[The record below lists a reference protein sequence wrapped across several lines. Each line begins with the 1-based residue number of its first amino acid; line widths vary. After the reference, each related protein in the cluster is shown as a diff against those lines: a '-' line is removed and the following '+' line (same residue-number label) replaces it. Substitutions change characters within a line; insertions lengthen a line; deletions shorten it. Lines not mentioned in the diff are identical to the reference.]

1 MGPRLA
7 PHLAGRRSGPARLL
21 RSTRGRCSGP
31 ARPLRGTRRLGSLLI
46 ANSVEQEVRCV
57 CKGGAA
63 RQGLAVRQSGGNRR
77 QAGHRTAGQ
86 TARGVALYGGTA
98 VTDGRG
104 GGGLNGKGGA
114 ARRKERHGREEQGRR
129 GNGRITDRR
138 GTDRS
143 ERAARWREGEAR
155 VAAGGSRG
163 GRRSGASGGAN
174 GERAA
179 RRRGVRVAAG

>member
-1 MGPRLA
+1 M
-7 PHLAGRRSGPARLL
+7 
-21 RSTRGRCSGP
+21 
-31 ARPLRGTRRLGSLLI
+31 
-46 ANSVEQEVRCV
+46 
-57 CKGGAA
+57 
-63 RQGLAVRQSGGNRR
+63 
-77 QAGHRTAGQ
+77 
-86 TARGVALYGGTA
+86 ALYGGTA

-155 VAAGGSRG
+155 VLGGG
-163 GRRSGASGGAN
+163 GFSQ
-174 GERAA
+174 
-179 RRRGVRVAAG
+179 

>member
-7 PHLAGRRSGPARLL
+7 PHLASRRSGSARLL
-21 RSTRGRCSGP
+21 RSTRGRRSGP
-31 ARPLRGTRRLGSLLI
+31 ARPLRGTRRLGSLII

-63 RQGLAVRQSGGNRR
+63 RQRLAVRQSGGNRR

-163 GRRSGASGGAN
+163 GRRSGASG
-174 GERAA
+174 
-179 RRRGVRVAAG
+179 